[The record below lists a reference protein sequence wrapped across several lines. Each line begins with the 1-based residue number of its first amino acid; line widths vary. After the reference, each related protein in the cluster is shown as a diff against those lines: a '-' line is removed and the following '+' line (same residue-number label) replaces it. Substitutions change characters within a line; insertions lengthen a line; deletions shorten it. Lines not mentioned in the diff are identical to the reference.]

1 MYNVYIIHQ
10 IISLYTIN
18 TYILIHQLYLTKA
31 VGGKMKE

>member
-18 TYILIHQLYLTKA
+18 IYILIHQLYLTKA